1 MATRSTPTERQKRL
15 GSELRKM
22 RLSAGVTTEYAAGL
36 LGIDRTRLSN
46 MESGIRPFSADRIRT
61 LACNYSCSD
70 TSYVEALTA
79 MAEGK
84 ERGWWEQYRG
94 TLSAGLLDIAEL
106 EWHAARVR
114 TAQVMHVPGLLQTE
128 NYARAVFSA
137 VLPPLSRLEV
147 ELRVVHRMK
156 RQQVFER
163 SEPLP
168 YLAYVHE
175 AALRMPYGGTKVTLQ
190 QLEQIVV
197 ESERPSIDVRV
208 IPYGVGDFP
217 GQDTPCCMPRA
228 LSHSSTPC
236 NWTRRMGR
244 NSPARRHS
252 SPSTVLIWTGW
263 TTRHCLRRPREMPS
277 AASPVTSEGATT
289 LTSIDWEDP
298 FCGEGNN
305 CFRIGTDTDDNAYI
319 AVAGQEGTPSPTPGK
334 PSATSSSRSSPARPT
349 TCCRTALARNTQVLG
364 AHQITHWSECG
375 TAAGP
380 RARAAAPRS
389 RHP

>member
-217 GQDTPCCMPRA
+217 GAGHALLYAEGAVPQLDTVQLDSAHGPEFTGAEAQLTKYRA
-228 LSHSSTPC
+228 HLDWMDNAALP
-236 NWTRRMGR
+236 
-244 NSPARRHS
+244 P
-252 SPSTVLIWTGW
+252 
-263 TTRHCLRRPREMPS
+263 
-277 AASPVTSEGATT
+277 AASRDA
-289 LTSIDWEDP
+289 IR
-298 FCGEGNN
+298 
-305 CFRIGTDTDDNAYI
+305 RI
-319 AVAGQEGTPSPTPGK
+319 
-334 PSATSSSRSSPARPT
+334 ARD
-349 TCCRTALARNTQVLG
+349 V
-364 AHQITHWSECG
+364 
-375 TAAGP
+375 
-380 RARAAAPRS
+380 
-389 RHP
+389 